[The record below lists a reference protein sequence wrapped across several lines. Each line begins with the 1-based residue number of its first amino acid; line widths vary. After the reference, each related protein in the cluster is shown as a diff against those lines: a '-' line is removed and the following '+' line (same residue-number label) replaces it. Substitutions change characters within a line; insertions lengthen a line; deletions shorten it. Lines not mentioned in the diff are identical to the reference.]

1 MRTTLPKK
9 NEIQRRWVEI
19 DADGKTLGRVAALAA
34 SLLRGKH
41 RVIFTPHMDTGDF
54 VIITNASGIRLTGN
68 KATQKFHHRHSGY
81 PGGLKS
87 TSYEHLLRDKPG
99 RLVEIAVR
107 RMLPKNRLGRRLF
120 TKLKVYS
127 DGTHPHGPQKPVKIE
142 VK

>member
-1 MRTTLPKK
+1 MRTTLPKH

-19 DADGKTLGRVAALAA
+19 DANGKTLGRVAALAA

-54 VIITNASGIRLTGN
+54 VIITNASGVRLTGN
-68 KATQKFHHRHSGY
+68 KAVQKSWHRHSGY
-81 PGGLKS
+81 PGGMKS
-87 TSYEHLLRDKPG
+87 TPYGHILRDNPG
-99 RLVEIAVR
+99 RLVELAVR

-127 DGTHPHGPQKPVKIE
+127 EATHPHGPQKPVKIE